1 MNSDFNF
8 LNDFKHVDEKR
19 DDQILISSEFITS
32 SKHLVKF
39 SARDF
44 HTSAGGTLKSQCFIL
59 VNGKHM
65 GSDVIAIRYTRR
77 NERNPIINDAIKRIS
92 VESEILKQSYADQL
106 AHHFLLFCMTVHDRY
121 QRQLD
126 TQMQPVAGDAT
137 STPVQW
143 LARPSFVNGGTIVFA
158 PPGRG
163 KSYISLVAAVSIDAG
178 LQNIW
183 EIDQPHRTAYV
194 NLERSRQSLASRLGA
209 VNTALGLR
217 SDRPLIM
224 LNARGRMLADLA
236 PTIRRAISEHGIKL
250 IILDS
255 ISRATTGNLND
266 NSPANSVIDILNSL
280 GCAYIAIGHT
290 SKASEDRIFGSIHW
304 EAGADVVLKLTT
316 DRNEDTGRLAVGMK
330 ITKANDIAPSKKLDV
345 VTLDFNKNGL
355 TTIAK
360 GTARDFPKLLGTQS
374 LEDEVFDLLLDMG
387 KMNASQLTQQIVD
400 TDPSRRPEYLRPEIS
415 RILQNPDKFV
425 RLPKEGKSQPYA
437 VVFNG

>member
-1 MNSDFNF
+1 VNSDFNF
-8 LNDFKHVDEKR
+8 LNDFTHVDEKR
-19 DDQILISSEFITS
+19 EEQILISSEFITS

-39 SARDF
+39 TARDF

-137 STPVQW
+137 SAPVRW
-143 LARPSFVNGGTIVFA
+143 LARPSFIDGGSILFS

-209 VNTALGLR
+209 VNAALGLR

-236 PTIRRAISEHGIKL
+236 PTIRRAISEH
-250 IILDS
+250 
-255 ISRATTGNLND
+255 
-266 NSPANSVIDILNSL
+266 
-280 GCAYIAIGHT
+280 
-290 SKASEDRIFGSIHW
+290 
-304 EAGADVVLKLTT
+304 
-316 DRNEDTGRLAVGMK
+316 
-330 ITKANDIAPSKKLDV
+330 
-345 VTLDFNKNGL
+345 
-355 TTIAK
+355 
-360 GTARDFPKLLGTQS
+360 
-374 LEDEVFDLLLDMG
+374 
-387 KMNASQLTQQIVD
+387 
-400 TDPSRRPEYLRPEIS
+400 
-415 RILQNPDKFV
+415 
-425 RLPKEGKSQPYA
+425 
-437 VVFNG
+437 